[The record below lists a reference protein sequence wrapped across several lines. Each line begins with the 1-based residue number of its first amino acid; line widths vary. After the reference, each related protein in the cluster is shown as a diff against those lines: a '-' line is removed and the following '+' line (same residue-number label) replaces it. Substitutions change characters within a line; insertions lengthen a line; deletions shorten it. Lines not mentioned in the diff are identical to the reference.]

1 MLNIVA
7 AGRMSLVLAACGAAG
22 ASAAH
27 ATGFPEK
34 PLRMLVGF
42 SAGGGTDVVARIL
55 AQKMSETIGQW
66 VVVENRSG
74 ASGLI
79 AADAVAKSPADGYTL
94 MMGSQTTL
102 AVAPRLYRKA
112 ALETRRD
119 FAGIAMAGISPLIL
133 VAHPAFPAHSVS
145 ELIAMAKAN
154 PGGINFASGG
164 LGTTPHMAGEP
175 FCHLAGIRM
184 SHVAYRGE
192 APAINDV
199 IGGQIQLIFANLSAV
214 IGNVQAG
221 QLRALAVTSRVR
233 AAAAPQVPMIA
244 EAAIAGFEA
253 STWFALVAPAGT
265 PRDVLLRLNNETKH
279 AHSQPHVVQRF
290 AELGMTADDMSA
302 EQVDEFIQSEIVKWE
317 RVIKEAD
324 IRALE

>member
-1 MLNIVA
+1 
-7 AGRMSLVLAACGAAG
+7 MSLVLAACVAAG

-55 AQKMSETIGQW
+55 AQKMSETIGQS

-102 AVAPRLYRKA
+102 AVAPRLYRKG
-112 ALETRRD
+112 ALETRRE
-119 FAGIAMAGISPLIL
+119 FAGIAMAGISPLIV

-164 LGTTPHMAGEP
+164 LGTTPHMAGEL
-175 FCHLAGIRM
+175 FCHLAGIKM

-233 AAAAPQVPMIA
+233 AAAAPQVPTIA
-244 EAAIAGFEA
+244 EAAIVGFEA

>member
-164 LGTTPHMAGEP
+164 LGTTPHMAGEL

>member
-1 MLNIVA
+1 
-7 AGRMSLVLAACGAAG
+7 
-22 ASAAH
+22 
-27 ATGFPEK
+27 
-34 PLRMLVGF
+34 MLVGF

-55 AQKMSETIGQW
+55 AQKMSETIGQS

-79 AADAVAKSPADGYTL
+79 AADAVAKSPADGYTV

-102 AVAPRLYRKA
+102 AVAPRLYRKSV
-112 ALETRRD
+112 LETRRD

-133 VAHPAFPAHSVS
+133 VAHPSFPAHSVS
-145 ELIAMAKAN
+145 KLIAMAKAN
-154 PGGINFASGG
+154 PGALNFASGG
-164 LGTTPHMAGEP
+164 LGTTPHMAGEL
-175 FCHLAGIRM
+175 FCHVAGTKM
-184 SHVAYRGE
+184 SHVTYRGE

-233 AAAAPQVPMIA
+233 AAAAPQVPTIA

-265 PRDVLLRLNNETKH
+265 PRDVLLRLNSEIKH
-279 AHSQPHVVQRF
+279 AHSQPDVVQRF
-290 AELGMTADDMSA
+290 AELGMTADDMSP
-302 EQVDEFIQSEIVKWE
+302 EQVDEFIQSEIAKWE

>member
-145 ELIAMAKAN
+145 ELIAMVKAN

-164 LGTTPHMAGEP
+164 LGTTPHMAGEL

>member
-79 AADAVAKSPADGYTL
+79 AADAVAKSPADEYTL

-119 FAGIAMAGISPLIL
+119 FAGIAMGGISPLIL